1 MYRRLKMLLKKGVR
15 LHRKHATVITPNLL
29 FTLIALIVM
38 PLVLEF
44 SHFIYLDVLEKY
56 FSQFIKGYDQA
67 DNLIFKNSVTA
78 SQYYLYYNLFFLS
91 TSSCIHTNSNCI
103 STLSIYILD

>member
-1 MYRRLKMLLKKGVR
+1 MYRRLKMLLKKCVR

-56 FSQFIKGYDQA
+56 FSQFIKGYNQA
-67 DNLIFKNSVTA
+67 DNLIFKNM
-78 SQYYLYYNLFFLS
+78 
-91 TSSCIHTNSNCI
+91 
-103 STLSIYILD
+103 